1 MCRGSTLSLTRIT
14 ERTIMT
20 TEYVETRMVML
31 DELTPFPGNARIGD
45 PARLAES
52 LEANG
57 QYRSLVVREGP
68 DGDLTVLCGNNTL
81 QALEARGDLE
91 ARCEIVHCDDA
102 TALRVNLVDNKA
114 SDDATYD
121 DEARARLIA
130 ALDGAVTGSGYTE
143 DEADALLARYEEP
156 EIVQVD
162 EPVTAYNDSDAER
175 AARIQSHGGEQSR
188 TYGSRGVRDIFPAM
202 PAAEADEMGR
212 LIMALRETWG
222 PLDQGTVLLRAARVA
237 LKAQE
242 TGPGVLLDVAET
254 VYAPEGG
261 GSGDPAPGL

>member
-1 MCRGSTLSLTRIT
+1 
-14 ERTIMT
+14 MT
-20 TEYVETRMVML
+20 TEYIETRMVPL
-31 DELTPFPGNARIGD
+31 DELAPFPGNARLGD

-156 EIVQVD
+156 EIVHVE
-162 EPVTAYNDSDAER
+162 EPATAYNDSVEER
-175 AARIQSHGGEQSR
+175 QARVASHGGEDSK
-188 TYGSRGVRDIFPAM
+188 TYESRGVRDIFLAM
-202 PAAEADEMGR
+202 PNAEADELGR
-212 LIMALRETWG
+212 LIMELRKTWG
-222 PLDQGTVLLRAARVA
+222 ALDQGTVLLRAARVA
-237 LKAQE
+237 QQVY
-242 TGPGVLLDVAET
+242 VLEAEEPSLARVT
-254 VYAPEGG
+254 EAAEAVYAPETDEEPSGG
-261 GSGDPAPGL
+261 

>member
-1 MCRGSTLSLTRIT
+1 
-14 ERTIMT
+14 MT

-31 DELTPFPGNARIGD
+31 DELTPFPGNARRGD
-45 PARLAES
+45 RALLLES

-57 QYRSLVVREGP
+57 QYRSLIVRELP
-68 DGDLTVLCGNNTL
+68 DGDLVVLAGSNTL
-81 QALEARGDLE
+81 AALEDRGDPE

-114 SDDATYD
+114 SDDASYD

-175 AARIQSHGGEQSR
+175 AARIQSNGGEQNR
-188 TYGSRGVRDIFPAM
+188 TYESRGVRDIFPAM